1 MMRIPYDEMQRT
13 FQEILQQYGFA
24 AGKAAA
30 CARLF
35 TENSLDGV
43 YSHGVNRFAGF
54 VDFVRRGYIQV
65 DAEPS
70 LHRALGAWEQWDGGL
85 GPGPLNAL
93 FATQRAMALARQH
106 GIGCVGLAN
115 TNHWMRGG
123 AYGWTAAEA
132 GFALIA
138 WTNTKPNMPAYG
150 ATDLHLGNNP
160 LVLAVPRPDGHVV
173 LDMAMT
179 QFSLGRIGMAARRG
193 DLLPVPGGYDSQGRL
208 TGDAAAI
215 EASGRALPV
224 GHWKGAGLALL
235 LDLLAA
241 LVSGGQTTVQI
252 GQQETEYG
260 VAQVFIAFDAQVAG
274 PAEHWVRLV
283 DETLAD
289 LHASDLVEPD
299 SPVRYP
305 GEGALHTRQENQRLG
320 IPVDEAIWTAILHL
334 KQPPAPAA

>member
-1 MMRIPYDEMQRT
+1 MLRIPFDEMLHT
-13 FQEILQQYGFA
+13 LEEILQRHGFA
-24 AGKAAA
+24 PDRGAT
-30 CARLF
+30 CARIF
-35 TENSLDGV
+35 AENSLDGV

-54 VDFVRRGYIQV
+54 VDFVRRGYVHV
-65 DAEPS
+65 DAQPT
-70 LHRALGAWEQWDGGL
+70 LLRTLGAWEQWDGEL

-93 FATQRAMALARQH
+93 FATRRAMALAGQY

-123 AYGWTAAEA
+123 AYGWRAAEA
-132 GFALIA
+132 GFGLVA

-160 LVLAVPRPDGHVV
+160 LVLAVPRPEGHIV

-179 QFSLGRIGMAARRG
+179 QFSLGRIGMAARQG
-193 DLLPVPGGYDSQGRL
+193 EMLAVPGGYDSQGQL
-208 TGDAAAI
+208 TRDAAAI

-241 LVSGGQTTVQI
+241 LISGGQSTVEI

-260 VAQVFIAFDAQVAG
+260 VSQVFIAFDMREAR
-274 PAEHWVRLV
+274 PADQLARLLNESV
-283 DETLAD
+283 DD
-289 LHASDLVEPD
+289 LHASVPVEPGQR
-299 SPVRYP
+299 VRYP

-320 IPVDEAIWTAILHL
+320 IPVDDLIWAEILDL
-334 KQPPAPAA
+334 KQP